1 MNSTLG
7 NLTDN
12 SINMKTSN
20 SICELDN
27 KSKSNNG
34 KEGKKDNKLDT
45 QQVNR
50 MIQDF

>member
-7 NLTDN
+7 ELNN
-12 SINMKTSN
+12 KSINMKTSN
-20 SICELDN
+20 SISESED
-27 KSKSNNG
+27 KSKNIGNG
-34 KEGKKDNKLDT
+34 KRDNKLDT